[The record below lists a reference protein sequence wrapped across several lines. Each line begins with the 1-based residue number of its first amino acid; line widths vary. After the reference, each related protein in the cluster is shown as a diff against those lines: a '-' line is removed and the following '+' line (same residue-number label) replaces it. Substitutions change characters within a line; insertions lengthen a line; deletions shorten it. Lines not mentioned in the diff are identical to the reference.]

1 MFHENVV
8 VVVAAAAAAAVIM
21 SAAATENVDSIHRFK
36 NACVQTKFKSAECR
50 PDVVYKRVRDVVD
63 AGFDFRR
70 ADHIKLYTQTLV
82 LLNNLNYY
90 SPYKTDVF
98 IGMMAANCRLLSSLV
113 AANSTLTL
121 DMQRESSELFR
132 WTSDSLVRYH
142 SFDPNVFL
150 RTFVDFQNFYNTFVL
165 WNNRD
170 TYILGILLLHYQR
183 LRGRFVATVP
193 NEKNLVVERI
203 DVAAAQMVRIA
214 IEYPLF
220 AVDTKFIKETA
231 YVVYVS
237 KMETST
243 AEATAATAALFDG
256 LYSNVTKMEVMV
268 NLFNVTIADGNLT
281 YNVHHSRNVAGAGVD
296 LMKSEIKAVYG
307 RFVKAYS
314 FLGERRYGP
323 NGRKHVDVFVHA
335 TKEQYKRYGPMWSIP
350 TNNGGYTFMD
360 RSTGRI
366 QMHVYYD
373 ERAVL
378 PRNFGHETFHTIMY
392 AIDDDEIESM
402 PDWYVEGAA
411 NAYGHED
418 CFDEDQTFMKQ
429 NVRSVKIRE
438 IVEATYDSDILY
450 PMGHALVR
458 FLRDQRRS
466 TLRRMIESRDYGISI
481 RDGLEMQTRFE
492 HFVLDRV
499 EFCDYKIR
507 QRHELINRERLEN
520 VQRRYL
526 EDLGNG
532 ASLPSVFDDTLCPDY
547 VLVEFE
553 DCFFLMTP
561 KILIKVLRPHYNSP
575 MIDVDE
581 ELLRYRSDNRSYS
594 VSRYDFDWFK
604 KGAIK
609 YGFKVA
615 AAANAHMT
623 DSIESIDTI
632 VAKYLMSNMI
642 YDYRT
647 ITVTCRY
654 GNGSD
659 ALIRYAAKTKEYAS
673 IVAAVSKDENE
684 DGAGGGVK
692 DFQMIVNSL
701 METLKAC
708 RIMMMPVVV
717 SRLDVNTT
725 VYRIAKNI
733 SVGARITFWAD
744 DESQLVTP
752 IDERGD
758 TLMHWAA
765 LHDTILY
772 EYSVNWFGE
781 AKVARVKNSDGRTAS
796 ELHKHRVAYND
807 RFGLRIGG
815 RYCFTFLPINSSISD
830 AFNITSTTP
839 TISTS
844 TTNTP
849 TTSTTSTTGYYYN
862 ITAAATPNTTFGINE
877 NKSFHKNFIF
887 LYIIGTLLL
896 LLFSFT
902 IGLCLIMYKVKTTS
916 TITTVLYNKVNNK

>member
-1 MFHENVV
+1 MFRENVV
-8 VVVAAAAAAAVIM
+8 VVVAVVVSAVAAVTI
-21 SAAATENVDSIHRFK
+21 AENVDSIHRFK
-36 NACVQTKFKSAECR
+36 NACVQAKFKSAECR
-50 PDVVYKRVRDVVD
+50 PDVVYKRVRNVAD

-70 ADHIKLYTQTLV
+70 VDHIKLYTQTLV

-98 IGMMAANCRLLSSLV
+98 IGMMASNCRSLSYLV
-113 AANSTLTL
+113 ATNSTLSL
-121 DMQRESSELFR
+121 DVQRESSELFR

-142 SFDPNVFL
+142 SFDPDVFL

-165 WNNRD
+165 WNNHD

-183 LRGRFVATVP
+183 LRGRFATTTTMP
-193 NEKNLVVERI
+193 NEKTLVVDRI
-203 DVAAAQMVRIA
+203 DVAAAQIIRIA
-214 IEYPLF
+214 IEHPLF
-220 AVDTKFIKETA
+220 MVDSKFIKETA

-237 KMETST
+237 KMDTST
-243 AEATAATAALFDG
+243 PPALFDG

-268 NLFNVTIADGNLT
+268 DLFNVTVADGNLT
-281 YNVHHSRNVAGAGVD
+281 YNVRHSRNVAGAGVD
-296 LMKSEIKAVYG
+296 LMKNEIKAVYG
-307 RFVKAYS
+307 RFIKAYS
-314 FLGERRYGP
+314 FLGEYGP

-466 TLRRMIESRDYGISI
+466 TLKRMIESRDYKISV
-481 RDGLEMQTRFE
+481 RDAIEMQTRFE

-507 QRHELINRERLEN
+507 QRHELINRERMEN

-526 EDLGNG
+526 DELRSGGDM
-532 ASLPSVFDDTLCPDY
+532 SVFDDTVCPDY
-547 VLVEFE
+547 VLVEFD
-553 DCFFLMTP
+553 DCFFLLTP
-561 KILIKVLRPHYNSP
+561 KGLIKVLRPHYNSP
-575 MIDVDE
+575 MIDVDD
-581 ELLRYRSDNRSYS
+581 ELIRYRSDNRSYS

-609 YGFKVA
+609 YGFKIAVST
-615 AAANAHMT
+615 ANVT

-632 VAKYLMSNMI
+632 VAKYLMSDMI
-642 YDYRT
+642 YDYRA
-647 ITVTCRY
+647 ISVTCRY

-659 ALIRYAAKTKEYAS
+659 ALIRYASKTKEYAT
-673 IVAAVSKDENE
+673 IVTAVSKGNGGDS
-684 DGAGGGVK
+684 GGGGGGGVK
-692 DFQMIVNSL
+692 DFEMIVNNL
-701 METLKAC
+701 FETLKAC
-708 RIMMMPVVV
+708 RIMLMPVVV

-733 SVGARITFWAD
+733 SAGARISYWAD
-744 DESQLVTP
+744 DESELVTP
-752 IDERGD
+752 IDKQGD

-781 AKVARVKNSDGRTAS
+781 SKVARVKNGDGHTAS
-796 ELHKHRVAYND
+796 ELHERRVAYND

-815 RYCFTFLPINSSISD
+815 RYCFTFLPTNNISTKVSYTKNYTTTTTTTTTTDNYNSISRSSISSISSTTTTT
-830 AFNITSTTP
+830 FNITLKD
-839 TISTS
+839 
-844 TTNTP
+844 
-849 TTSTTSTTGYYYN
+849 
-862 ITAAATPNTTFGINE
+862 NE
-877 NKSFHKNFIF
+877 IKHFHKTFIF

-916 TITTVLYNKVNNK
+916 TTVLYNKVNNK